1 MSGGGGQKGR
11 TMGEKANEKI
21 SEWLLDISK
30 YITTAVVVASFF
42 DAINNV
48 AVVFSV
54 GMLAAVAALIGSIL
68 LTRK

>member
-1 MSGGGGQKGR
+1 
-11 TMGEKANEKI
+11 MGEKANEKI

-42 DAINNV
+42 DTINNV

>member
-1 MSGGGGQKGR
+1 
-11 TMGEKANEKI
+11 MGEKANEKI

-54 GMLAAVAALIGSIL
+54 GMLAALAALIGSIL